1 MRLLAVL
8 MTAGLAASATG
19 NERITREEIIEDMVR
34 SIKFDLCCD
43 ETISEAE
50 RESIRKAMLQQA
62 AKEDFLPE
70 VVENLP
76 NGTRAAVLGH
86 AMLLSSKEPEYCL
99 ARAECHLMQILAQC
113 ECARKMPLLG
123 DTQQRDFVGTLDGL
137 LATTGTAIKNYLEP
151 LLQSDEI
158 DRWMEKLR
166 AHVIA
171 TMQSPVSNAFK
182 RIPAAS
188 DVDRITAG
196 LEQRL
201 AGVRQQEFEEARR
214 RWPGWEFAPYGA
226 VSETFRQRVFTDAI
240 GFVWQALSDCTS
252 IQEPSLDSGPFFARF
267 DSVRRRVN
275 EMEYREIEK
284 ARAWRA
290 SHFRREIEKYVAERL
305 KAAGPGAP
313 EPPPLSP
320 PARGWE
326 VKIELPA
333 SRPATQP
340 SGPSAAATQPA
351 GGGGHLYQG
360 RFRSFPVQ
368 RGAPFLAVC
377 RYVERNARTAG
388 VVKRAEQWRFGS
400 LGAREHGRE
409 EVKALLSDG
418 PVDRPRD

>member
-1 MRLLAVL
+1 MAGSGYAQRIGRTHDPGGALMRLLTIL
-8 MTAGLAASATG
+8 MTASLAASATG
-19 NERITREEIIEDMVR
+19 NERITREEIIEDMVA

-50 RESIRKAMLQQA
+50 RESIKEAMLQQA

-76 NGTRAAVLGH
+76 DGTRAAVLGH
-86 AMLLSSKEPEYCL
+86 GMLLSSKEPEYCL
-99 ARAECHLMQILAQC
+99 ARAEYHLMRIVAQC

-123 DTQQRDFVGTLDGL
+123 DAQRRDLVGTLDGL
-137 LATTGTAIKNYLEP
+137 LATTGTAIKNHFRP

-158 DRWMEKLR
+158 DRWMEGVR
-166 AHVIA
+166 AHVVA
-171 TMQSPVSNAFK
+171 TIQSPVSNALK

-201 AGVRQQEFEEARR
+201 AEVRQRAFEEARR

-226 VSETFRQRVFTDAI
+226 VPETFRQRVFTDAI
-240 GFVWQALSDCTS
+240 YFVWQAIIDCTS
-252 IQEPSLDSGPFFARF
+252 IQEPSLDGDPFFARF

-290 SHFRREIEKYVAERL
+290 SQFRREIEKSVERL
-305 KAAGPGAP
+305 KAAGRGAP
-313 EPPPLSP
+313 EPPALSP

-340 SGPSAAATQPA
+340 SGPSAAAGQPA
-351 GGGGHLYQG
+351 GGGG
-360 RFRSFPVQ
+360 R
-368 RGAPFLAVC
+368 
-377 RYVERNARTAG
+377 
-388 VVKRAEQWRFGS
+388 
-400 LGAREHGRE
+400 
-409 EVKALLSDG
+409 
-418 PVDRPRD
+418 